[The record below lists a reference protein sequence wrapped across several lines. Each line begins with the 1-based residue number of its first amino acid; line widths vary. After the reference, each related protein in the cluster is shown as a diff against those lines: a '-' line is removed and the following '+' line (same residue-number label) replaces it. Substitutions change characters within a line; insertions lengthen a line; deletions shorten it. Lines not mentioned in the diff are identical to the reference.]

1 MIGGGMAAFSETD
14 QNENEE
20 SRPADKK
27 CAHEPMAELED
38 VVDLVAV
45 LGRVRW
51 LPEKLVDA
59 REARSTI
66 RQSTKFS
73 LSCDDAKPFHFPV
86 KPDAVDDER
95 DCAGER
101 RYCTGEINR
110 RAFHEI
116 NPNAPASNT
125 EREQRREDNEDD

>member
-27 CAHEPMAELED
+27 SAHEPMAELED

-51 LPEKLVDA
+51 LPEKLIDE
-59 REARSTI
+59 REAIHTFPNPRSI
-66 RQSTKFS
+66 AHVVASASGRV
-73 LSCDDAKPFHFPV
+73 AK
-86 KPDAVDDER
+86 
-95 DCAGER
+95 
-101 RYCTGEINR
+101 
-110 RAFHEI
+110 
-116 NPNAPASNT
+116 S
-125 EREQRREDNEDD
+125 

>member
-20 SRPADKK
+20 SRPPDKK

-51 LPEKLVDA
+51 LPEKLVDE
-59 REARSTI
+59 REAIHTFPNLLRSVPDVA
-66 RQSTKFS
+66 RAASGH
-73 LSCDDAKPFHFPV
+73 DAKC
-86 KPDAVDDER
+86 E
-95 DCAGER
+95 
-101 RYCTGEINR
+101 
-110 RAFHEI
+110 
-116 NPNAPASNT
+116 S
-125 EREQRREDNEDD
+125 